1 MTGYGTASGL
11 PHIPQGT
18 DLPDATAI
26 DVETL
31 RGRRAVNRWE
41 RTSIGDVFERLT
53 WSRPDQV
60 APSAAEGACGEE
72 QCAELAYRQAD
83 RAANRL
89 AHALAAAGLGPGDRV
104 LLFCENTV
112 EAF

>member
-41 RTSIGDVFERLT
+41 RTAVGDVFERLT
-53 WSRPDQV
+53 WSYPDKV
-60 APSAAEGACGEE
+60 AITGWSGAY
-72 QCAELAYRQAD
+72 ADDRFRTVTYRQAD
-83 RAANRL
+83 ETANQL
-89 AHALAAAGLGPGDRV
+89 ANALLAGGLEPGARV
-104 LLFCENTV
+104 LMF
-112 EAF
+112 